1 MYMFRGM
8 GAAAQDVQVGSSIA
22 EPVATAVAAPAAAAA
37 FAIPLAVAVPLI
49 GAAIAGVALGVEALL
64 NSGCGQSC
72 VLTSDDANKA
82 QQLAQQNLDAYM
94 ALPVPRS
101 QSNQTAALQNATN
114 IYNWLIQACQ
124 NIGGQGG
131 KQCVADRVPG
141 GKYAFAPSFI
151 DPIQND
157 PNVVPDSQATASS
170 AASTATSPS
179 ILLWL
184 GIAAAGVFL
193 VWSFSR

>member
-1 MYMFRGM
+1 M
-8 GAAAQDVQVGSSIA
+8 
-22 EPVATAVAAPAAAAA
+22 
-37 FAIPLAVAVPLI
+37 
-49 GAAIAGVALGVEALL
+49 
-64 NSGCGQSC
+64 
-72 VLTSDDANKA
+72 
-82 QQLAQQNLDAYM
+82 
-94 ALPVPRS
+94 
-101 QSNQTAALQNATN
+101 
-114 IYNWLIQACQ
+114 
-124 NIGGQGG
+124 
-131 KQCVADRVPG
+131 
-141 GKYAFAPSFI
+141 FI